1 MRVNSFFK
9 YLFIYSV
16 SYDIIKLHLIFAC
29 IDEKFHNTG
38 GVIIM
43 TVGENIRRIRQERG
57 LTLKQLGELVG
68 VSESYIRA
76 YESGRR
82 NPKLKSLEALAQA
95 LAVNVEVLTNS
106 DFDGIKAMHRLFQV
120 FRQYDG
126 HLFEYQDQDGN
137 DIVAVS
143 FGALALM
150 RSWCERY
157 RKYMEEVEKCNS
169 IKDVKKRAE
178 ALLKAEADFNLWM
191 DIYPESEPFDMNL
204 QIQKTHDEFMDKI
217 GLNPKEEK

>member
-1 MRVNSFFK
+1 
-9 YLFIYSV
+9 
-16 SYDIIKLHLIFAC
+16 
-29 IDEKFHNTG
+29 
-38 GVIIM
+38 M

-57 LTLKQLGELVG
+57 LTLKQLGSMVG
-68 VSESYIRA
+68 VSEAYIRA

-126 HLFEYQDQDGN
+126 HLFEYQDQNGN
-137 DIVAVS
+137 NRVAVS

-150 RSWCERY
+150 RSWYDRY
-157 RKYMEEVEKCNS
+157 EEYMKEVEKCNS
-169 IKDVKKRAE
+169 IKDVKKRGE

-191 DIYPESEPFDMNL
+191 DIYPESEPWQQRLD
-204 QIQKTHDEFMDKI
+204 IQKIHDNFLDKI
-217 GLNPKEEK
+217 GLNPKN

>member
-16 SYDIIKLHLIFAC
+16 SYDIIKLHLIFTC

-38 GVIIM
+38 GKIIM

-57 LTLKQLGELVG
+57 LTLKQLGEMVG
-68 VSESYIRA
+68 VSEAYIRA

-137 DIVAVS
+137 DMVAVS
-143 FGALALM
+143 FGTLSLM
-150 RSWCERY
+150 RSWCDRY
-157 RKYMEEVEKCNS
+157 EEYMKEVEKCNS
-169 IKDVKKRAE
+169 IKDVKKRGE

-191 DIYPESEPFDMNL
+191 DIYPESEPFDLNL
-204 QIQKTHDEFMDKI
+204 KIQKAHDEAMDAI
-217 GLNPKEEK
+217 GLNSKE

>member
-1 MRVNSFFK
+1 
-9 YLFIYSV
+9 
-16 SYDIIKLHLIFAC
+16 
-29 IDEKFHNTG
+29 
-38 GVIIM
+38 M
-43 TVGENIRRIRQERG
+43 TVGENIRRIRQERN
-57 LTLKQLGELVG
+57 LTQKQLGELVG
-68 VSESYIRA
+68 ASEAYIRT
-76 YESGRR
+76 YESGRQ
-82 NPKLKSLEALAQA
+82 NPKPKSLESLAKALS
-95 LAVNVEVLTNS
+95 VNVEVLNNS

-126 HLFEYQDQDGN
+126 HLFECQDKDGN
-137 DIVAVS
+137 DMVAVS
-143 FGALALM
+143 FGTLSLM

-157 RKYMEEVEKCNS
+157 GKYMEEVEKCNS
-169 IKDVKKRAE
+169 IKDVEKRAE

>member
-1 MRVNSFFK
+1 
-9 YLFIYSV
+9 
-16 SYDIIKLHLIFAC
+16 
-29 IDEKFHNTG
+29 
-38 GVIIM
+38 M
-43 TVGENIRRIRQERG
+43 TVGENIRRIRQERN
-57 LTLKQLGELVG
+57 LTQKQLGELVG
-68 VSESYIRA
+68 ASEAYIRA

-82 NPKLKSLEALAQA
+82 NPKPKSLESLAKALS
-95 LAVNVEVLTNS
+95 VNVEVLNNS

-126 HLFEYQDQDGN
+126 HLFECQDKDGN
-137 DIVAVS
+137 DMVAVS
-143 FGALALM
+143 FGTLALM

-157 RKYMEEVEKCNS
+157 EKYMEDVEKCNS

-204 QIQKTHDEFMDKI
+204 QIQKTHDEFMDGV
-217 GLNPKEEK
+217 GLNPKKE

>member
-1 MRVNSFFK
+1 
-9 YLFIYSV
+9 
-16 SYDIIKLHLIFAC
+16 
-29 IDEKFHNTG
+29 
-38 GVIIM
+38 M

-57 LTLKQLGELVG
+57 LTLKQLGEMVG
-68 VSESYIRA
+68 VSEAYIRA

-82 NPKLKSLEALAQA
+82 NPKLKSLETLAQA

-143 FGALALM
+143 FGALSLM
-150 RSWCERY
+150 HSWCDRY
-157 RKYMEEVEKCNS
+157 EEYMKEVEKCNS
-169 IKDVKKRAE
+169 IKDVKKRGE
-178 ALLKAEADFNLWM
+178 ALLKAEAAFSLWM
-191 DIYPESEPFDMNL
+191 DIYPESESWRQQLDL
-204 QIQKTHDEFMDKI
+204 QKTHDEFMDKI
-217 GLNPKEEK
+217 GLNLKEQK

>member
-16 SYDIIKLHLIFAC
+16 SYDIIKLHLIFAY
-29 IDEKFHNTG
+29 IDEKYHNTG
-38 GVIIM
+38 GIIIM

-57 LTLKQLGELVG
+57 LTLKQLGEMVG
-68 VSESYIRA
+68 VSEAYIRA

-106 DFDGIKAMHRLFQV
+106 DFDGVKAMHRLFQV

-137 DIVAVS
+137 DMVAVS
-143 FGALALM
+143 FGTLSLM
-150 RSWCERY
+150 RSWCDRY
-157 RKYMEEVEKCNS
+157 EEYMKEVEKCNS
-169 IKDVKKRAE
+169 IKDVKKRGE

-191 DIYPESEPFDMNL
+191 DIYPESEPFDLNL
-204 QIQKTHDEFMDKI
+204 KIQKAHDETMDEI
-217 GLNPKEEK
+217 GLSFKK